1 MAFKTDPSINLL
13 KQQLATVLN
22 IPVAYLYCDDDDLAE
37 LLLHV
42 CSASDERIRETKL
55 ALNEPS

>member
-22 IPVAYLYCDDDDLAE
+22 IPVAYLYCDDDDLVE
-37 LLLHV
+37 ILLQV
-42 CSASDERIRETKL
+42 SSASDERIREIKL
-55 ALNEPS
+55 DLNETS